1 MLNRAEFIQLQS
13 TVLSH
18 LARTM
23 YVFYIKPQARQG
35 NTLIDP
41 VALASQLVSTST
53 SAPCSPSLED
63 IEAALNELEMLSLI
77 EREQEDAV
85 WQNASVTL
93 PFFLEETKIV
103 PGMPFTMFLAWEP
116 SASLREVALNMGL
129 ADFSYQ
135 ESELRDFISF
145 WINNRMRRSQH
156 GWETAFI
163 RRLMKNRA
171 SDATRTYA
179 ASVTRAHT
187 GSSRSRMQKR
197 LDSISTDPLQRA
209 HFPDAN
215 SSDPRAA
222 VMALPPGSAIA
233 GQTVLPQGTGVQPI
247 TSYNPQLSEPAPGN
261 QAAALAAGSSAA
273 SGHDASGHGAA
284 VPATAGHVAA
294 GNAAY
299 SHAGQLPPQPFGKPG
314 FGQTDGYGQSPY
326 GNKTQGQSA
335 PAYGMSAPG
344 IQPHA
349 AASQNMQPYGR
360 TAQGMAEG
368 RFARQG
374 RPDAPGA
381 YASGSYQG
389 LQTAVGANRT
399 AVSAASYGAGAAS
412 AQGSTDNMRHGQNQY
427 SDYRRNNGSSWQKAP
442 VHPDFIEHNNNDS
455 QNRSWRDSEKDAYGS
470 EPVWDDRQLGYESGY
485 QASQP
490 LPPRRDAAQRTAAR
504 AGIMQSSNSPDSEAY
519 SPGVYAGSGV
529 TGGQSPYYGQNGQP
543 DYGTSGSQGAH
554 GGPYQHHMPYQ
565 QAQDQ
570 GRYYNQAL
578 GQVHGHGQTTGQA
591 QSNGPGPLPSTRQG
605 YVQANGHNG
614 QPYQQNCQGPQYS
627 PGTQAMYSRQ
637 GKDELYGNNSRSYQ
651 VAYQSQRYTSPH
663 GDHGMAATGQQ
674 MQNGAQPAQYQNGS
688 MSNGSPYGQPH
699 PQAQYSPYAS
709 SQGRSQAAG
718 MTDTAVPCNNTA
730 GNSQVYS
737 ASASASPDETGSMSQ
752 PYALQNGQYSTNEKA
767 PWAQSDESDAFNS
780 TAQLSRSM
788 SMQAHGGIE
797 ADASVSGYAAAAAAG
812 AAAAAAG
819 RGDDADSE
827 ERKKAERAEQKERR
841 WLEKRNKTNYS
852 ALALEQARN
861 QINDAA
867 AAASAITS
875 AAAAGADADTSCGSA
890 AASESD
896 KGDSQLTDGSATS
909 VAGTASAA
917 GAAGVSCAAGAA
929 DSSPGSSCPG
939 TKKSWQPE
947 GSADTQLA
955 RPRALRKPTLRS
967 IASGKPE
974 YELIAPGYSDPLNAG
989 PFDEGFNGDD
999 LNASGTHTFSQAQG
1013 MGQGFTGSARTG
1025 NLEGAQIPANPFASF
1040 GITPSALNTLATA
1053 DTAAPAWQH
1062 AAPAAN
1068 GAPGAGAA
1076 PASGAVNLAGGLS
1089 PAATYIP
1096 EGSADMSALADV
1108 SAMQPELYS
1117 PDALNNG
1124 EPAPEIL
1131 PGFNPDDASG
1141 GLIMAAPQ
1149 TFEQVMLMQE
1159 QQLADQNDLSVGGF
1173 DQSFM
1178 EELNREFNQVP
1189 QARLAAMETEQLNQL
1204 HADSTTPSDPTT
1216 VTPAD
1221 ASAVP
1226 DSASAPA
1233 DFSAAAP
1240 PDCTAAAAIAATA
1253 ATEAAANADAGHD
1266 EVADG
1271 ATQAA
1276 VESGSDVRDE
1286 CESAADSAA
1295 TEAAAYCAS
1304 AEAAVDGDI
1313 PDEAGRAFEAAVDGD
1328 AHADAGAATAVYGD
1342 VPDEA
1347 CGAVE
1352 AAVDGDARADAG
1364 AAAAVDGDV
1373 PAEDGAAA
1381 ETDRESGSGGDSLS

>member
-197 LDSISTDPLQRA
+197 LDSFSTDPLQRA

-261 QAAALAAGSSAA
+261 QAAALAAVSSAA
-273 SGHDASGHGAA
+273 SGPAAA
-284 VPATAGHVAA
+284 VPATAGHVGA

-299 SHAGQLPPQPFGKPG
+299 SHAGQLPQNPFGKPG
-314 FGQTDGYGQSPY
+314 FGQQDGYGQSPY
-326 GNKTQGQSA
+326 GNKTQGQTA

-344 IQPHA
+344 MPPHA
-349 AASQNMQPYGR
+349 AASQNMQPYVR

-374 RPDAPGA
+374 RHDAPGA

-412 AQGSTDNMRHGQNQY
+412 AQGSTDNMRHGQNQHY
-427 SDYRRNNGSSWQKAP
+427 DYRRNNGSSWQKAP

-529 TGGQSPYYGQNGQP
+529 TGGQSPYYGQSGQP
-543 DYGTSGSQGAH
+543 DYGTSGPQGAH
-554 GGPYQHHMPYQ
+554 GGPYQHHMPCQ

-578 GQVHGHGQTTGQA
+578 GQGHGQGQTTGQA
-591 QSNGPGPLPSTRQG
+591 QSNGPGPLPGTRQG
-605 YVQANGHNG
+605 YVQANGHNR
-614 QPYQQNCQGPQYS
+614 QPYQQDCQGPQYS
-627 PGTQAMYSRQ
+627 PDTQAMYSRQ

-651 VAYQSQRYTSPH
+651 GAYQSQRYTSPH
-663 GDHGMAATGQQ
+663 GDHGMAAQGQQ

-688 MSNGSPYGQPH
+688 MSNGSPYGQPQ

-709 SQGRSQAAG
+709 SQDRSQAAV
-718 MTDTAVPCNNTA
+718 MTDTAVPCSNTA
-730 GNSQVYS
+730 GNSLVYS

-752 PYALQNGQYSTNEKA
+752 PYALQNGQYSTNEKT
-767 PWAQSDESDAFNS
+767 PWAQSDESNAFNS
-780 TAQLSRSM
+780 TAQSSRSM
-788 SMQAHGGIE
+788 SMQAHGGMI
-797 ADASVSGYAAAAAAG
+797 ADISVSGYAAAADAG
-812 AAAAAAG
+812 VAAAAAG
-819 RGDDADSE
+819 RGDYEDSE

-875 AAAAGADADTSCGSA
+875 AAGAGAGAAADTSCGSA

-896 KGDSQLTDGSATS
+896 KGDSQLEDGSATS
-909 VAGTASAA
+909 VAGTDSAA

-947 GSADTQLA
+947 GAADTQLA

-989 PFDEGFNGDD
+989 PFDDGFNGDD
-999 LNASGTHTFSQAQG
+999 LNVSGTQTFSQAQG

-1040 GITPSALNTLATA
+1040 CITPSALNTMATA
-1053 DTAAPAWQH
+1053 DTAAPSWQH

-1068 GAPGAGAA
+1068 GAPCAGAA
-1076 PASGAVNLAGGLS
+1076 SAAGAVNLADGLS

-1117 PDALNNG
+1117 HDALNNG

-1178 EELNREFNQVP
+1178 EELNREFNQGP
-1189 QARLAAMETEQLNQL
+1189 QARLAAMEPEQLNQL
-1204 HADSTTPSDPTT
+1204 HADSTAPSAPTT
-1216 VTPAD
+1216 ATAAD

-1226 DSASAPA
+1226 DSVSAPA

-1253 ATEAAANADAGHD
+1253 ATAATEAAANADAGH
-1266 EVADG
+1266 EEIADG

-1286 CESAADSAA
+1286 CEAAADSAA
-1295 TEAAAYCAS
+1295 AEAAAADCA
-1304 AEAAVDGDI
+1304 ATEAAVDGD
-1313 PDEAGRAFEAAVDGD
+1313 VS
-1328 AHADAGAATAVYGD
+1328 
-1342 VPDEA
+1342 DEA

-1352 AAVDGDARADAG
+1352 AAVDGDAHADAG

-1373 PAEDGAAA
+1373 PAEAGAAA
-1381 ETDRESGSGGDSLS
+1381 ETDKESGSGGDSLS

>member
-179 ASVTRAHT
+179 ASVTRAQT

-197 LDSISTDPLQRA
+197 LDSFSTDPLQRA

-222 VMALPPGSAIA
+222 VMAMPPGSAIA

-261 QAAALAAGSSAA
+261 QAAALAAVSSAA
-273 SGHDASGHGAA
+273 SGHAAA

-299 SHAGQLPPQPFGKPG
+299 GHAGQQPPQPFGKPG
-314 FGQTDGYGQSPY
+314 FGQQDGYGQSPY

-344 IQPHA
+344 MPPHA

-360 TAQGMAEG
+360 KAQGMAEG

-427 SDYRRNNGSSWQKAP
+427 SDYRRNNSSSWQKAP

-519 SPGVYAGSGV
+519 SPGVYAVPGV
-529 TGGQSPYYGQNGQP
+529 TGGQSPYYGQSGQNGQP
-543 DYGTSGSQGAH
+543 DYGTSGPQGAH

-570 GRYYNQAL
+570 GRYYNQAM
-578 GQVHGHGQTTGQA
+578 GQGHGQTTGQL
-591 QSNGPGPLPSTRQG
+591 SGNGPGPLPGTRQG

-614 QPYQQNCQGPQYS
+614 QPYEQNCQGPQYS
-627 PGTQAMYSRQ
+627 PDTQAMYSRQ
-637 GKDELYGNNSRSYQ
+637 GKDDLYGNNSRSYQ
-651 VAYQSQRYTSPH
+651 GAYQSQRYTSPH
-663 GDHGMAATGQQ
+663 GDHGMDATGQQ
-674 MQNGAQPAQYQNGS
+674 MQNGAQPGQYQNGS

-709 SQGRSQAAG
+709 SQDRSQAAV
-718 MTDTAVPCNNTA
+718 MTDTAVPCSNTA
-730 GNSQVYS
+730 GNSLVYS
-737 ASASASPDETGSMSQ
+737 ASASASPDETGSMCQ

-767 PWAQSDESDAFNS
+767 PWAQSDESNAFNS
-780 TAQLSRSM
+780 TAQSSRSM
-788 SMQAHGGIE
+788 DMRAHGGMI
-797 ADASVSGYAAAAAAG
+797 ADISVSGYAAAAAAG
-812 AAAAAAG
+812 AAAAG
-819 RGDDADSE
+819 RGDDEDSE

-875 AAAAGADADTSCGSA
+875 AAGAGAAADTSCGNA

-929 DSSPGSSCPG
+929 DSSLGSSCPG
-939 TKKSWQPE
+939 TKKSWHPE

-999 LNASGTHTFSQAQG
+999 LNASGTQTFSQAQG

-1025 NLEGAQIPANPFASF
+1025 NLEGAQLPAKPFASF

-1062 AAPAAN
+1062 TAPATN
-1068 GAPGAGAA
+1068 GAPGAGAS
-1076 PASGAVNLAGGLS
+1076 PAAGAVNLACGLS

-1096 EGSADMSALADV
+1096 DGSADMSALADV

-1117 PDALNNG
+1117 PDTLNNG

-1159 QQLADQNDLSVGGF
+1159 QQLADQNDLSAGGF

-1178 EELNREFNQVP
+1178 EELNREFNQAP
-1189 QARLAAMETEQLNQL
+1189 QARLAAMEPEQLNQL

-1216 VTPAD
+1216 ATAAD

-1226 DSASAPA
+1226 DSISAPA
-1233 DFSAAAP
+1233 DFPAAAP

-1286 CESAADSAA
+1286 CEAAADSAA
-1295 TEAAAYCAS
+1295 AEAAAADCAATEAA
-1304 AEAAVDGDI
+1304 VN
-1313 PDEAGRAFEAAVDGD
+1313 
-1328 AHADAGAATAVYGD
+1328 GD

-1352 AAVDGDARADAG
+1352 AAVDGD
-1364 AAAAVDGDV
+1364 V
-1373 PAEDGAAA
+1373 PAEAGAAA
-1381 ETDRESGSGGDSLS
+1381 ETDRESGSGGDSPS

>member
-197 LDSISTDPLQRA
+197 LDSFSTDPLQRA
-209 HFPDAN
+209 HFPDAD
-215 SSDPRAA
+215 SFDPRAA
-222 VMALPPGSAIA
+222 VMSLPPGSAIA

-247 TSYNPQLSEPAPGN
+247 TSYNPQLSEPAPDN
-261 QAAALAAGSSAA
+261 QAAALAAGGSAA
-273 SGHDASGHGAA
+273 SGPAASGPATAGHAAA

-294 GNAAY
+294 GNTAY
-299 SHAGQLPPQPFGKPG
+299 GHAGQLPPQPFGLPG
-314 FGQTDGYGQSPY
+314 FGQPDGYRKSPY

-335 PAYGMSAPG
+335 PSYGMSAPG
-344 IQPHA
+344 MPPHA
-349 AASQNMQPYGR
+349 AASQNMHPYGR
-360 TAQGMAEG
+360 QAQDMAEG
-368 RFARQG
+368 SFARQG
-374 RPDAPGA
+374 RPDAQGA

-389 LQTAVGANRT
+389 LQTAMGANRT
-399 AVSAASYGAGAAS
+399 AGSAASYGAGAAS

-427 SDYRRNNGSSWQKAP
+427 YDYRRNNGSSWQKAP

-455 QNRSWRDSEKDAYGS
+455 QNRSWRDSEKDAYGL

-519 SPGVYAGSGV
+519 SQGVYAAPGV
-529 TGGQSPYYGQNGQP
+529 TGGQSPYYGQSGQNGQP
-543 DYGTSGSQGAH
+543 DYGTSGPQGAA

-570 GRYYNQAL
+570 GRYYNQAH
-578 GQVHGHGQTTGQA
+578 GQVHGHGQTTGQL
-591 QSNGPGPLPSTRQG
+591 SGNGPGPLPGTRQG

-614 QPYQQNCQGPQYS
+614 QPYEQNCQGPQYS
-627 PGTQAMYSRQ
+627 PDTQAMYSRQ

-651 VAYQSQRYTSPH
+651 GAYQSQRYTSPH

-674 MQNGAQPAQYQNGS
+674 MQNGAQPAHYQNGS
-688 MSNGSPYGQPH
+688 MSNGSPYGQPQPQPQH
-699 PQAQYSPYAS
+699 QAQYSPYAS

-718 MTDTAVPCNNTA
+718 LTDTAVPGNNTA
-730 GNSQVYS
+730 GNRQVYS

-767 PWAQSDESDAFNS
+767 PWAQSDESNAFNS
-780 TAQLSRSM
+780 TAQSSRSM
-788 SMQAHGGIE
+788 NMQAHGGMI
-797 ADASVSGYAAAAAAG
+797 ADISGYAAAAAAG

-819 RGDDADSE
+819 RGDDEDSE

-875 AAAAGADADTSCGSA
+875 AAGAGAAADTSCGSA
-890 AASESD
+890 AASESG

-999 LNASGTHTFSQAQG
+999 LNASGTQTFSQAQG

-1040 GITPSALNTLATA
+1040 GITPSALNTMATA

-1062 AAPAAN
+1062 AAPATN
-1068 GAPGAGAA
+1068 GTPGAGAA
-1076 PASGAVNLAGGLS
+1076 HAVGAVTPADGLS

-1096 EGSADMSALADV
+1096 DGSADMSALADV

-1189 QARLAAMETEQLNQL
+1189 KARLAAMEPEQLNQL
-1204 HADSTTPSDPTT
+1204 HADSTSPSAPTT
-1216 VTPAD
+1216 ATAAD
-1221 ASAVP
+1221 GSAVP
-1226 DSASAPA
+1226 DSASEPD
-1233 DFSAAAP
+1233 DFPAAAP
-1240 PDCTAAAAIAATA
+1240 PDCTAAAAIA

-1276 VESGSDVRDE
+1276 VESGSDVRDG
-1286 CESAADSAA
+1286 CEYAADSAA
-1295 TEAAAYCAS
+1295 AEAAAADCA
-1304 AEAAVDGDI
+1304 ATEAAVDGD
-1313 PDEAGRAFEAAVDGD
+1313 VS
-1328 AHADAGAATAVYGD
+1328 
-1342 VPDEA
+1342 DEA

-1352 AAVDGDARADAG
+1352 AAVDGDVPAEAG
-1364 AAAAVDGDV
+1364 AAAAVDGDTR
-1373 PAEDGAAA
+1373 ADAGAAA
-1381 ETDRESGSGGDSLS
+1381 ETDGESGSGGDSLS

>member
-179 ASVTRAHT
+179 ASVTRAQT

-197 LDSISTDPLQRA
+197 LDSISTDPIQRA
-209 HFPDAN
+209 YFPDAD
-215 SSDPRAA
+215 SSNPRAA
-222 VMALPPGSAIA
+222 VMAMPPGSAIA
-233 GQTVLPQGTGVQPI
+233 GQTVLPQGRGVQPI

-284 VPATAGHVAA
+284 VPATAGHVGA

-314 FGQTDGYGQSPY
+314 FGQQDGYGQSPY
-326 GNKTQGQSA
+326 SNKTQGQTA
-335 PAYGMSAPG
+335 PAYGMSAHGMP
-344 IQPHA
+344 PHA

-360 TAQGMAEG
+360 TAQVMAEG
-368 RFARQG
+368 RFVRQG

-381 YASGSYQG
+381 YACGSYQG
-389 LQTAVGANRT
+389 LQTAVGAKRD
-399 AVSAASYGAGAAS
+399 AGRVASYGAGAAI

-427 SDYRRNNGSSWQKAP
+427 YDYRRNNGSSWQKAP

-455 QNRSWRDSEKDAYGS
+455 QNRSWRDGKKDAYGS
-470 EPVWDDRQLGYESGY
+470 EPVWDDLQLGYESGY

-504 AGIMQSSNSPDSEAY
+504 AGIMQGSNSPDSEAY
-519 SPGVYAGSGV
+519 SHGAYAAPGV
-529 TGGQSPYYGQNGQP
+529 TGGQSPYYGQSCQSGQNGQP
-543 DYGTSGSQGAH
+543 DYGTSGPQGAA

-570 GRYYNQAL
+570 GRYYKQAQ
-578 GQVHGHGQTTGQA
+578 GQGHGQTTGQLPG
-591 QSNGPGPLPSTRQG
+591 NGQGPLPGTRQG

-627 PGTQAMYSRQ
+627 PDTQAMYSRQ

-651 VAYQSQRYTSPH
+651 GAYQSQGYTSPH
-663 GDHGMAATGQQ
+663 GDHGMDATGQQ
-674 MQNGAQPAQYQNGS
+674 MQNGAQPGQYQNGS
-688 MSNGSPYGQPH
+688 MSNGSPYGQPQ

-718 MTDTAVPCNNTA
+718 MTDTAVPGSNTA
-730 GNSQVYS
+730 GNSLVYS

-767 PWAQSDESDAFNS
+767 PWDQSDESNAFNS

-788 SMQAHGGIE
+788 SMQAHGGIV

-812 AAAAAAG
+812 AAAAG
-819 RGDDADSE
+819 RGDDEESE

-875 AAAAGADADTSCGSA
+875 AAGAAADTSCGNA

-929 DSSPGSSCPG
+929 DSSQGSSCPG

-999 LNASGTHTFSQAQG
+999 LNASGTQTFSQAQG

-1025 NLEGAQIPANPFASF
+1025 NLEGAQIPAKTFASF
-1040 GITPSALNTLATA
+1040 GITPSAPNTLATA
-1053 DTAAPAWQH
+1053 DTAAPAWH
-1062 AAPAAN
+1062 HTAPATN
-1068 GAPGAGAA
+1068 GAPCAGAA
-1076 PASGAVNLAGGLS
+1076 SAADAVNLAGGLS

-1096 EGSADMSALADV
+1096 DGSADMSALADV

-1159 QQLADQNDLSVGGF
+1159 QQLADQNDLSAGGF

-1178 EELNREFNQVP
+1178 EELNREFNQGP
-1189 QARLAAMETEQLNQL
+1189 QARLAAMEPAQLNQL

-1253 ATEAAANADAGHD
+1253 AAANADAGH
-1266 EVADG
+1266 EEIADG

-1276 VESGSDVRDE
+1276 VESGSDVRDG
-1286 CESAADSAA
+1286 CEAAADSAA
-1295 TEAAAYCAS
+1295 TETP
-1304 AEAAVDGDI
+1304 VDGDT
-1313 PDEAGRAFEAAVDGD
+1313 PYEAGRAVEAALDGD
-1328 AHADAGAATAVYGD
+1328 AHADAGAAAAVYGD
-1342 VPDEA
+1342 VPAEA
-1347 CGAVE
+1347 GAA
-1352 AAVDGDARADAG
+1352 AAVGGDARADA
-1364 AAAAVDGDV
+1364 
-1373 PAEDGAAA
+1373 GAAA

>member
-35 NTLIDP
+35 NTFIDP

-179 ASVTRAHT
+179 ASVTRAQT

-222 VMALPPGSAIA
+222 VMAMPPGSAIA

-261 QAAALAAGSSAA
+261 QAAALAAVSSAA

-284 VPATAGHVAA
+284 VPATAGHVGA

-314 FGQTDGYGQSPY
+314 FGQQDGYGQSPY
-326 GNKTQGQSA
+326 SNKTQGQTA
-335 PAYGMSAPG
+335 PAYGMSAHGMP
-344 IQPHA
+344 PHA

-360 TAQGMAEG
+360 TAQVMEEG

-399 AVSAASYGAGAAS
+399 AVSSASYGAGAAS
-412 AQGSTDNMRHGQNQY
+412 AQGNTDNMRHGQNQY

-455 QNRSWRDSEKDAYGS
+455 QNRSWRDREKDAYGS

-519 SPGVYAGSGV
+519 SPGVYAVPGV
-529 TGGQSPYYGQNGQP
+529 TGDQSPYYDQSGQSGQNGQP
-543 DYGTSGSQGAH
+543 GYGTSGPQGAA

-570 GRYYNQAL
+570 GRYYKQAQ
-578 GQVHGHGQTTGQA
+578 GQGHGQTTGQLPG
-591 QSNGPGPLPSTRQG
+591 NGPGQLPGTRQG

-614 QPYQQNCQGPQYS
+614 QPYEQNCQGPQYS
-627 PGTQAMYSRQ
+627 PDIQAMYSRQ
-637 GKDELYGNNSRSYQ
+637 CKDELYGNNSRSYQ
-651 VAYQSQRYTSPH
+651 GAYQSQRYTSPH
-663 GDHGMAATGQQ
+663 GDHGMAAQGQQ
-674 MQNGAQPAQYQNGS
+674 MQNGAHPGQYQNGS
-688 MSNGSPYGQPH
+688 MSNGSPYGQPQ
-699 PQAQYSPYAS
+699 PQPQYSPYGS

-718 MTDTAVPCNNTA
+718 MTDTAVTCSNTA
-730 GNSQVYS
+730 GNSLVYS

-767 PWAQSDESDAFNS
+767 PWAQSDESNAFNS
-780 TAQLSRSM
+780 TAQSSRSM
-788 SMQAHGGIE
+788 GMRAHGGMMT
-797 ADASVSGYAAAAAAG
+797 DASVSGYAAAAAAG
-812 AAAAAAG
+812 AAAAG
-819 RGDDADSE
+819 RGDDEDSE

-875 AAAAGADADTSCGSA
+875 AAGAGAAADTSCGNA

-896 KGDSQLTDGSATS
+896 KGDSQLTDGSAPP
-909 VAGTASAA
+909 VAGPASAA
-917 GAAGVSCAAGAA
+917 GATGASCAAGAA
-929 DSSPGSSCPG
+929 DSSQGSSCPG
-939 TKKSWQPE
+939 TKKSWHPE

-999 LNASGTHTFSQAQG
+999 LNVSGTQTFSQAQG

-1025 NLEGAQIPANPFASF
+1025 NLEGAQLPANPFASF
-1040 GITPSALNTLATA
+1040 GITPSATNTMATA

-1062 AAPAAN
+1062 TAPATN
-1068 GAPGAGAA
+1068 GAHGAGAA
-1076 PASGAVNLAGGLS
+1076 PAADAVNMAGGLS

-1096 EGSADMSALADV
+1096 DGSADMSALADV

-1159 QQLADQNDLSVGGF
+1159 RQLADQNDLSAGGF

-1189 QARLAAMETEQLNQL
+1189 QARLAAMEPEQLNQL
-1204 HADSTTPSDPTT
+1204 HADSTTPSAPTT
-1216 VTPAD
+1216 VTAAD

-1226 DSASAPA
+1226 DSISAPD
-1233 DFSAAAP
+1233 DFPAAVP
-1240 PDCTAAAAIAATA
+1240 PDCTAAAAAATA

-1286 CESAADSAA
+1286 CEAAADSAA
-1295 TEAAAYCAS
+1295 AEAAAADCA
-1304 AEAAVDGDI
+1304 ATEAAVDGDV
-1313 PDEAGRAFEAAVDGD
+1313 PDEACGAVEAAVDGYVP
-1328 AHADAGAATAVYGD
+1328 AEAGAATAVYGD

-1364 AAAAVDGDV
+1364 AAA
-1373 PAEDGAAA
+1373 
-1381 ETDRESGSGGDSLS
+1381 ETDRESGSGWDSLS